1 MDLLSDIIAPGQTVD
16 AKVAP
21 TVMADVGAYG
31 ELLGYSRQHFGRILH
46 NLALAAITLTLLRRL
61 F

>member
-46 NLALAAITLTLLRRL
+46 NLLLAPSR
-61 F
+61 

>member
-21 TVMADVGAYG
+21 TVMADVGQYG
-31 ELLGYSRQHFGRILH
+31 ELLAYAATLRQQFCTTLRLPPSR
-46 NLALAAITLTLLRRL
+46 
-61 F
+61 